1 MRAVGHPSW
10 HITCDAPYDLHL
22 ALFVRD
28 SLGLGGGP
36 IGKWPAPPPLHRRL
50 EVPALRHL
58 GTATAHADAL
68 QHWPQ
73 WWDSLLDA
81 GPVLDVRALRRMR
94 HAASGEKDLRLA
106 AMLQGSVCTPELRAL
121 VRSCAEVARTW
132 DDRRKRLVP
141 DLMCAYHPRMPQI
154 GNALQSRRNAIAGA
168 AQVNA
173 TIDFLM
179 VEGSGVIIHTSGRV
193 LFWGDALD
201 DSTTRTS
208 IVDALA

>member
-1 MRAVGHPSW
+1 
-10 HITCDAPYDLHL
+10 
-22 ALFVRD
+22 
-28 SLGLGGGP
+28 
-36 IGKWPAPPPLHRRL
+36 
-50 EVPALRHL
+50 
-58 GTATAHADAL
+58 
-68 QHWPQ
+68 
-73 WWDSLLDA
+73 
-81 GPVLDVRALRRMR
+81 
-94 HAASGEKDLRLA
+94 
-106 AMLQGSVCTPELRAL
+106 
-121 VRSCAEVARTW
+121 
-132 DDRRKRLVP
+132 
-141 DLMCAYHPRMPQI
+141 MPQI